1 MSIVPGM
8 AAKLLI
14 RSFAFASCAILSF
27 PRIAGAWGAGHDDI
41 LRAVLDRLPVEV
53 RAAFTPEMVKRA
65 IEHGSHYPDSFAAFE
80 TSEIGEEAVADLH
93 AAGLKVRYDLHHD
106 HGRVASFARLVD
118 AFREGDPARLVHW
131 IASHSHVIADMAAC
145 NHDPLVHTATYG
157 WGPWKVKLPHSGD
170 YSQVAPLLDLAGSVR
185 SKEGGAAA
193 FSHAIDR
200 SLLGDDGRGADR
212 QIREILL
219 YGHEGARYCSPRGAK
234 VLQGAAGWIDT
245 ADPAART
252 LLWEQI
258 GELGAWAVVRTLRD
272 VAVAR
277 RFAEAGIKPTLTPEA
292 TAAANEAIARL
303 MRDRPLAEDALFEPL
318 IRELKREDQGVV
330 GVVLEPTWDMNDAM
344 LGFSSRVQSAA
355 TVRTL
360 RQRGRPHATFDVRQ
374 LLSEG
379 FPSPAQ
385 VPLFIVV
392 ATSFRSY
399 HWMKAGDFDELLS
412 DYLQDGGKV
421 LWIAG
426 TGGLPAKS
434 LAPISASGKRDDK
447 ATLPVPT
454 KTFLG
459 STLSARLPGDPAWS
473 IVNTPETP
481 AGWQRPHCP
490 WWFDLSHTSNL
501 IPLLTLRTP
510 EQSFVVGAATHDR
523 QIALLPVYAVTPHLL
538 DRDTPVTSPFEPALD
553 LPATTLL
560 TGVIDFLLS
569 PP

>member
-1 MSIVPGM
+1 MVSSVLTKTP
-8 AAKLLI
+8 LLI
-14 RSFAFASCAILSF
+14 LLAILSL

-41 LRAVLDRLPVEV
+41 LRAVLDRLPADV
-53 RAAFTPEMVKRA
+53 RATFTPEMVKRA
-65 IEHGSHYPDSFAAFE
+65 VEHGSHYPDSFAAFE
-80 TSEIGEEAVADLH
+80 ASEIGEEAVADLN

-118 AFREGDPARLVHW
+118 AFREGDPTHLLHW

-170 YSQVAPLLDLAGSVR
+170 YSQVAHFLDLAGSAR

-193 FSHAIDR
+193 FSRAIDH

-212 QIREILL
+212 QIHEILL

-234 VLQGAAGWIDT
+234 ILQGAAGWIDT
-245 ADPAART
+245 ADPAARA

-277 RFAEAGIKPTLTPEA
+277 RFADSGIKPALTPEA
-292 TAAANEAIARL
+292 TAAANEAIAQL

-318 IRELKREDQGVV
+318 LRELGREDRGVI

-360 RQRGRPHATFDVRQ
+360 RQLGRAHATFDVRQ
-374 LLSEG
+374 LLTEG
-379 FPSPAQ
+379 FPSPSQ
-385 VPLFIVV
+385 VPLLVVV

-399 HWMKAGDFDELLS
+399 HWMQTGDFDEKLS
-412 DYLQDGGKV
+412 LYLQDGGKI

-434 LAPISASGKRDDK
+434 LAPISAAWKREDK

-459 STLSARLPGDPAWS
+459 STLSAHLPGDPSWS
-473 IVNTPETP
+473 IVNTPDTP

-490 WWFDLSHTSNL
+490 WWFEISGTNNL
-501 IPLLTLRTP
+501 LPLLTLRTP
-510 EQSFVVGAATHDR
+510 EQPFIVGAATIDR
-523 QIALLPVYAVTPHLL
+523 RIALLPVYAVTPHLL
-538 DRDTPVTSPFEPALD
+538 DAETPVSSLAEPALD